1 MNECIII
8 KPCGQEEE
16 DDMIGEG
23 NLKPL
28 SIGKDLLPLLLEQ
41 EIQFPMLRNFP
52 IGANN
57 V

>member
-1 MNECIII
+1 MNVCIIV

-16 DDMIGEG
+16 DGSIGEG
-23 NLKPL
+23 KLKTL

-41 EIQFPMLRNFP
+41 EIQFPMLRNFA
-52 IGANN
+52 IGANH